1 MSRPRKCKIC
11 NGDPAITAQVNALLE
26 SCVTL
31 KVIAEQIPEFSTFQL
46 SRHKRNCLQSKI
58 TTDFADDGSTAIA
71 KWMQRAEDLY
81 LTAGANGD
89 VRSQVAALSAAVR
102 SIAARERQKEKER
115 DSEPVDDPSALT
127 IENIDKLVRQYAVR
141 VEQERGKC
149 LYCGSPKGREVPNEL
164 IAN

>member
-11 NGDPAITAQVNALLE
+11 GDLAVAAQVNALLE
-26 SCVTL
+26 SGVKL
-31 KVIAEQIPEFSTFQL
+31 KVIAEQIPEFSPSQL
-46 SRHKRNCLQSKI
+46 SRHKKNCVTAKTI
-58 TTDFADDGSTAIA
+58 PDADGGSTAIA

-81 LTAGANGD
+81 LVAGANGD

-127 IENIDKLVRQYAVR
+127 IENIDKLVREYAVR
-141 VEQERGKC
+141 AEKERGTC
-149 LYCGSPKGREVPNEL
+149 LYCGSPRNREGQNEL